1 VQSQETDFD
10 VAVVGGGAS
19 GALVATHYREVAS
32 FSQRL
37 ALVEAS
43 GRLCR
48 GAAYGTQLPGHLLN
62 VPASRMSAYAN
73 EPDHFAAWLA
83 QHMADA
89 KPDSYAPRML
99 FGDYLSEH
107 LDKHAPLWPEIVHV
121 GGLVSRITRNDR
133 RWVVHLA
140 DGTRLA
146 SRNVVLALGNLPPA
160 DPVRF
165 VSGPPAGYVA
175 DPWRRDALDGVP
187 FDAPLLLAGTGLT
200 MYDVVQTLRAQG
212 HRGSLYALS
221 RHGRTPAAR
230 RGAWPRPLG
239 SPAPVGASPV
249 QCLRWLRAEIDDAA
263 REGYDWRTVVDGVR
277 NRAASIWSQWTIAQK
292 SSFLRHARSFW
303 DAHRHRVASQVHE
316 QIEALRRDGTLRILS
331 GRLLSVVEADAAP
344 DGAYALEV
352 RWRARGRTD
361 EQAMSVAR
369 VVNCTGPATDY
380 ARVDQ
385 PLVAQLRGAGWLV
398 PDALGLGVETD
409 EDGALVDRDGRRVPG
424 LYAIGSMRRPG
435 LWETTSIPEIR
446 AQAAALARQFAPAPA
461 GTRARQRSV
470 SQSSEVAS
478 ADASAAFG

>member
-1 VQSQETDFD
+1 MQSQEMDFD
-10 VAVVGGGAS
+10 VAVIGGGAS
-19 GALVATHYREVAS
+19 GALVATQYREVAS

-43 GRLCR
+43 GHLCR

-62 VPASRMSAYAN
+62 VPASRMSAYES
-73 EPDHFAAWLA
+73 EPGHFATWLA
-83 QHMADA
+83 QQMPDA
-89 KPDSYAPRML
+89 RPDSYAPRML
-99 FGDYLSEH
+99 YGDYLNEI
-107 LDKHAPLWPEIVHV
+107 LDKHAPLWPEIAHV
-121 GGLVSRITRNDR
+121 GGLASRVTRNDG
-133 RWVVHLA
+133 RWVVHL
-140 DGTRLA
+140 DEGTRLA

-165 VSGPPAGYVA
+165 AAGPPAGYIA
-175 DPWRRDALDGVP
+175 DPWSRDALDGVP
-187 FDAPLLLAGTGLT
+187 PDAPLLLVGTGLT
-200 MYDVVQTLRAQG
+200 MYDVIQTLRAQG

-221 RHGRTPAAR
+221 RHGRTPHAR

-239 SPAPVGASPV
+239 SPAPAGASPV

-303 DAHRHRVASQVHE
+303 DSHRHRLAAPVHE
-316 QIEALRRDGTLRILS
+316 QIEGLRRDGTLRILS
-331 GRLLSVVEADAAP
+331 GRVLSVVDTDAAP
-344 DGAYALEV
+344 DGAYTLEV
-352 RWRARGRTD
+352 RWRARGSSD
-361 EQAMSVAR
+361 AQAMSVAR
-369 VVNCTGPATDY
+369 VINCTGPATDY

-424 LYAIGSMRRPG
+424 LYAIGPMRRPG

-446 AQAAALARQFAPAPA
+446 AQAAALARQFAPAA
-461 GTRARQRSV
+461 SGSRARQRIMN
-470 SQSSEVAS
+470 QRSEVAS